1 MFENVRIRP
10 EAELDLQDA
19 YSYFEQCKFGL
30 GTQFMECVENALAK
44 VSSNYEHYPD
54 LWKNVTKR
62 LCKALYVKQGICLS
76 NQLYPIFKALA
87 SNRLC

>member
-30 GTQFMECVENALAK
+30 GNDFMECVENALAK
-44 VSSNYEHYPD
+44 VSTGS
-54 LWKNVTKR
+54 LSFS
-62 LCKALYVKQGICLS
+62 LGIDVSC
-76 NQLYPIFKALA
+76 
-87 SNRLC
+87 